1 MGRFLERI
9 DKNLRRIGDLLI
21 ASLLITVPLLVD
33 LDTVYPTGPA
43 SKNFLLVYG
52 VFSALLFL
60 GIRMIFFARRIE
72 MTLVQGA
79 LIVFGLYL
87 IARAVWDSQR
97 DYALGFAA
105 PHIASV
111 TLALMIS
118 YLYCARTQ
126 LAPHFIALTLATAL
140 AVLYAVSQIF
150 EYDLLFRLV
159 FGREGTWS
167 NPLFEEE
174 RAVVFSTFGNP
185 NYFAHFLGPAILLGV
200 AGAFAARR
208 KTVRI
213 VWWMSLAISLIVLF
227 RTYNRGIVLGV
238 FTGACVWGVALL
250 ARRFFRK
257 KEERSWRSFVKAR
270 WIFAG
275 VATLV
280 VLFAAIAWLPV
291 FEPMVRRFRTGILLR
306 DTSVRSRLLF
316 WFVALLMWKSNPWIG
331 IGMGRYDPRFFD
343 YLLDLARGPY
353 GETLRNLTQ
362 KMVSLRA
369 VYAHCDYMQFLAEW
383 GGVGLGLFLL
393 VAVLVLV
400 TAIRVV
406 RRDLG
411 DNSCSAFMGI
421 GLLAAYS
428 SFLVQLLY
436 DFPLFLPSSEML
448 FFFVIGCILVL
459 EKESREE
466 IGRLQLPHRWLC
478 VPIGLLLLA
487 PFAWSLD
494 RITAKFS
501 ASHHLY
507 HGMNNMRVGKY
518 LIGDREFEM
527 AARLDPQNGEI
538 IFYRALN
545 YAAPGREDRFVL
557 QAIEQ
562 FPRSLET
569 YQSSYYYFHVGMAH
583 LAAKSYGRARE
594 ALEKLIVIHPT
605 LKGANYALGLCYFQN
620 PYGTD
625 YRKAAEYFQ
634 REVQKYPDDIQS
646 WLYLGDCKMRL
657 KDLYGARD
665 AFHKVIQLHDRNIT
679 ANESLGNIYSTPGEL
694 FHLELALEYY
704 QRAFIIAG
712 ELGDA
717 RKVAELRNRIEEI
730 RPAVSGR

>member
-9 DKNLRRIGDLLI
+9 DKTLWRIGDLLI
-21 ASLLITVPLLVD
+21 VSLLITIPLLVD
-33 LDTVYPTGPA
+33 LDTVYPTGPV

-60 GIRMIFFARRIE
+60 GVRMILFARRIE
-72 MTLVQGA
+72 ITLTQGA

-118 YLYCARTQ
+118 YLYRARTQ
-126 LAPHFIALTLATAL
+126 LAPHLIALALATAL

-159 FGREGTWS
+159 FGVEGTWS

-200 AGAFAARR
+200 AGAFSARGKAA
-208 KTVRI
+208 RI
-213 VWWMSLAISLIVLF
+213 VWWVALAISLFVLF

-238 FTGACVWGVALL
+238 FTGGCIWGVSLL
-250 ARRFFRK
+250 SRRFFMRR
-257 KEERSWRSFVKAR
+257 EARSWRSFVKVR
-270 WIFAG
+270 WILAG
-275 VATLV
+275 VALLV
-280 VLFAAIAWLPV
+280 ILFAAIAWLPV

-343 YLLDLARGPY
+343 YLLDLARGQY

-383 GGVGLGLFLL
+383 GSVGLGLFLL
-393 VAVLVLV
+393 VVVLVFV
-400 TAIRVV
+400 AAVRVV
-406 RRDLG
+406 RRDLWN
-411 DNSCSAFMGI
+411 DSSSAFAGI

-448 FFFVIGCILVL
+448 FFFLIGCILVL
-459 EKESREE
+459 ERESGAET
-466 IGRLQLPHRWLC
+466 GRLHVRQRWLC
-478 VPIGLLLLA
+478 ALIGLVLLA

-507 HGMNNMRVGKY
+507 HGRNNMRAGKY
-518 LIGDREFEM
+518 LIGDRELEI
-527 AARLDPQNGEI
+527 ASRLDPQDGEI

-545 YAAPGREDRFVL
+545 YASRDDTVL
-557 QAIEQ
+557 QAIDQ

-569 YQSSYYYFHVGMAH
+569 YQSSYYYFHVGIAH

-594 ALEKLIVIHPT
+594 ALDKLIVIHPT
-605 LKGANYALGLCYFQN
+605 LKGANYALGLCHFQN
-620 PYGTD
+620 PYGAD

-634 REVQKYPDDIQS
+634 REVQEYPDDIHS
-646 WLYLGDCKMRL
+646 WLYLGDCKIRL
-657 KDLYGARD
+657 NDLYGARD
-665 AFHKVIQLHDRNIT
+665 AFHKVTQLHDRNVT
-679 ANESLGNIYSTPGEL
+679 ANESLGNIYSTPGEM
-694 FHLELALEYY
+694 FHLEVALEYY
-704 QRAFIIAG
+704 HRAFIIAG
-712 ELGDA
+712 ELGDT
-717 RKVAELRNRIEEI
+717 RKVAELRNRIEEL
-730 RPAVSGR
+730 RPAISGH